1 MFWILSLLLSFN
13 LFAQVTGTVQGVL
26 LEKGTRKPLKDVS
39 VFILPHKLKA
49 VTSAKGEYL
58 FENVPV
64 GECTLIIN
72 LTGYEKYEQN
82 QKCELSNKE
91 TIYLEKKFYTSF
103 ETTVTAKVNKRDDQ
117 AQSLTQEEFLKAP
130 GSFGGDPVRAAQNLP
145 GVAASGASAQIIV
158 QGASPDDTG
167 YVINGHRVPLVF
179 HFGGLSSVIIP
190 EAVERVDLLPS
201 GYGPEYSRAIGGII
215 GLTTKAPKD
224 DRIHGMAYIDLLNAG
239 GLIEGPI
246 DEKSSFLVGGR
257 YSYIG
262 QVLQKVAEE
271 NEDFELT
278 AAPTYYDF
286 TSIYRRQLNDNNEFK
301 TTFIASKDELELIL
315 NKPANNDP
323 SLRGGFYNRTEFFR
337 LIPQLTTQLNAKN
350 RMDNSVAIG
359 RDNLLVNISGR
370 YLDVNSLVI
379 SQRSEL
385 VTEWKPT
392 YKTYIGLDNQWSD
405 STVGVNLPTRYSVG
419 GISTPFGVGEERK
432 FVSEGSETL
441 LGAYLRQEIK
451 TSEDSKWTYL
461 PNLRLDHF
469 TINQDT
475 QVQPRFQI
483 RYQWDPSLLLRG
495 SIGKYVQ
502 EPQPQESARNYGN
515 PNVSSPY
522 AIHYTTG
529 FTKDFREGSTQG
541 LELTNNYFY
550 KELKDLIYP
559 DVQTRYE
566 NSGTGTIIGG
576 EVQAKYRKN
585 EWSSQ
590 IVYTYLKS
598 RRHVPGFGTQPSDFD
613 QTHNLN
619 LIGAYNLQRWT
630 FSGRFRFVTGLPYTP
645 VNGGTYDS
653 DNDVYIPNA
662 GTIYSQ
668 RFDAFKQL
676 DIRIDR
682 KYIFKTWILTA
693 YVDIQNITNSKNSQ
707 NIEYS
712 YDYTQKK
719 KVRGLPILPTFGIK
733 GEF

>member
-1 MFWILSLLLSFN
+1 
-13 LFAQVTGTVQGVL
+13 
-26 LEKGTRKPLKDVS
+26 
-39 VFILPHKLKA
+39 
-49 VTSAKGEYL
+49 
-58 FENVPV
+58 
-64 GECTLIIN
+64 
-72 LTGYEKYEQN
+72 
-82 QKCELSNKE
+82 
-91 TIYLEKKFYTSF
+91 
-103 ETTVTAKVNKRDDQ
+103 
-117 AQSLTQEEFLKAP
+117 
-130 GSFGGDPVRAAQNLP
+130 
-145 GVAASGASAQIIV
+145 
-158 QGASPDDTG
+158 
-167 YVINGHRVPLVF
+167 
-179 HFGGLSSVIIP
+179 
-190 EAVERVDLLPS
+190 
-201 GYGPEYSRAIGGII
+201 
-215 GLTTKAPKD
+215 
-224 DRIHGMAYIDLLNAG
+224 
-239 GLIEGPI
+239 
-246 DEKSSFLVGGR
+246 
-257 YSYIG
+257 
-262 QVLQKVAEE
+262 
-271 NEDFELT
+271 
-278 AAPTYYDF
+278 
-286 TSIYRRQLNDNNEFK
+286 
-301 TTFIASKDELELIL
+301 
-315 NKPANNDP
+315 
-323 SLRGGFYNRTEFFR
+323 
-337 LIPQLTTQLNAKN
+337 
-350 RMDNSVAIG
+350 MDNSVAIG